1 MSIASAVRHTHT
13 HTHTHTPGHGTV
25 RYAGTLVGM
34 LACCWYPL
42 WRERGRTCGRAVV
55 VVQVD
60 FGGDTGGVDWLCSVP
75 KVPATVLGAYTAT
88 VPGYVGYHDHL
99 HLLPGWPK
107 LARACE
113 RDDLGRNHDGSRD

>member
-1 MSIASAVRHTHT
+1 MLLVSSLAGKGADVRS
-13 HTHTHTPGHGTV
+13 
-25 RYAGTLVGM
+25 
-34 LACCWYPL
+34 
-42 WRERGRTCGRAVV
+42 CGRAVV